1 MGEFW
6 RHAKILESID
16 WKLISATT
24 LRVVVIVILAAVAI
38 RLLGR
43 LTDLFHEHVSHKIQ
57 DVEQIKRAETLGRVF
72 RYVAGLS
79 TLLIAGMLVLS
90 EIGVSIGPILGA
102 AGVVGVAVGFGA
114 QSLIKDYFTGFFI
127 LVEDQIRQGDVVEAG
142 GKTGLVEEITLRH
155 LRLRDYDGTVYFVP
169 NNLINTVSNKSR
181 AFAYAVMDVGVAYHE
196 DLDHVFGVMRRVGEE
211 LRRDETFGPK
221 ILAELEIA
229 GVENW
234 ADSAVTLRSRFMVR
248 PLAQWDVRREFL
260 RRLKKAFDSEG
271 IEIPYPHLTVYAGR
285 LKDGTAP
292 PFHLATA
299 GVPAPIRS
307 AS

>member
-6 RHAKILESID
+6 QHAKILESID

-24 LRVVVIVILAAVAI
+24 LRVIVIVILAAVAV

-43 LTDLFHEHVSHKIQ
+43 LTDVFHEHVRHKIQ
-57 DVEQIKRAETLGRVF
+57 DEEQIKRAETLGRVF
-72 RYVAGLS
+72 RYIAGLS

-169 NNLINTVSNKSR
+169 NNLISTVSNMSR
-181 AFAYAVMDVGVAYHE
+181 SFAYAVMDISVAYRE
-196 DLDHVFGVMRRVGEE
+196 DVDHVLGVMRRVGEE
-211 LRRDETFGPK
+211 LRREETFGQK
-221 ILAELEIA
+221 TLAELEIA
-229 GVENW
+229 GVEKW
-234 ADSAVTLRSRFMVR
+234 ADSAVILRCRFMVR

-260 RRLKKAFDSEG
+260 RRLKQAFDAEG
-271 IEIPYPHLTVYAGR
+271 IEIPYPHRIVYAGR
-285 LKDGTAP
+285 LKNGSAP

-299 GVPAPIRS
+299 GVPNQIRS